1 MQEEHTP
8 TAATRPPRTD
18 WARVALL
25 VLVVEKIVQHIVVTV
40 AFYFNWRD
48 IGSTVVVSPTV
59 LMVLG
64 AGVAVAFA
72 VSLWGLL
79 RRREWAVNLVIAL
92 ALFDIVGEF
101 VAQGRIGIR
110 ITVSFVVAIVL
121 LILSILHQGQGL
133 TRGT

>member
-1 MQEEHTP
+1 MQEENTP

-40 AFYFNWRD
+40 AFYFDWRG

-64 AGVAVAFA
+64 AGAAVAFA

-101 VAQGRIGIR
+101 VAQGRIGIL
-110 ITVSFVVAIVL
+110 ITVSFIVAVVL
-121 LILSILHQGQGL
+121 LILALRYRRQEATSA
-133 TRGT
+133 T